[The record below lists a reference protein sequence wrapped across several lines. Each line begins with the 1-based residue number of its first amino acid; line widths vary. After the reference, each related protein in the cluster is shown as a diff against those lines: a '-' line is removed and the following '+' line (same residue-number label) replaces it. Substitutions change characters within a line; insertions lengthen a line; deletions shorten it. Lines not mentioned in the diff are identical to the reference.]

1 MTVTAEDLR
10 IAAPLPSAQP
20 ARALAQAGW
29 ALVDLACI
37 LRHVTPPL
45 VLLAL
50 GLFAFVLSD
59 QGQDVVRTLY
69 VDANWVHILL
79 FYIFLALWSVQSW
92 WTGRCMLNYSAIYYV
107 SQARSLRMQAWVPRA
122 LGAGAFVITGA
133 AFLVSYLSSPSG
145 SWLAAVLVGIN
156 VVLSGAFIYVF
167 YLRRRRRKNLTPMS
181 VTANYYGI
189 SALELLRTHWRFDV
203 LGILAFFLMLWAF
216 VFFNVSVARFLGPP
230 AVFVSAFALYSSF
243 FNIFSYVRRK
253 WHIPI
258 YAVLIGGGLLYSG
271 WNNNH
276 AVRLVPEDQAVV
288 FADEPSRDLD
298 AYYALWARVHGHRP
312 EQPLILVA
320 AEGGGIRAGYWTA
333 SLLAALEE
341 RARARDPR
349 VDLRLHN
356 RIFALSGVSGG
367 SIGVATYA
375 ALLHESQKVAAP
387 EESYAFLQHSQDF
400 LGEDFLSPVTAMLLF
415 PDLIQRLLPVRIALF
430 DRSRAL
436 EASWERS
443 FADRVGSDAFSQPM
457 SALWRGPNGELD
469 ARLPALFLNATHVES
484 GRRVVL
490 SPVRFGRSRRDRA
503 SQTDADAYCSDRTR
517 FNEAIDALCE
527 FAYRKQLDRMR
538 LSTAAG
544 LSARFPVVT
553 PGGRFYRN
561 PDHFAP
567 YFAEVP
573 GAETNLW
580 GHVVDGGYFEN
591 SGAATALDVGRALK
605 DLNGAVASGRRAPRS
620 IVVLVIRN
628 SLGSKGE
635 AELVA
640 QNGKR
645 WLYELGQPIDA
656 LTNTRS
662 ARTPYSVDQLRREF
676 PGAVFEVDLRLDLN
690 QAPLGW
696 ILSGQARGAIDKRVN
711 RLVDCQPAQTPA
723 DIEDARIMDGFLSAA
738 GFTLPCAPGG
748 RAAHAGRESGG

>member
-10 IAAPLPSAQP
+10 IPVRLPETQP
-20 ARALAQAGW
+20 ARALARAGW

-37 LRHVTPPL
+37 LRNVTPPL
-45 VLLAL
+45 VLLAI

-69 VDANWVHILL
+69 VDANWIHILL
-79 FYIFLALWSVQSW
+79 FYAFLALWSVQSW
-92 WTGRCMLNYSAIYYV
+92 WTARCMLNYSAISYV
-107 SQARSLRMQAWVPRA
+107 DHARSLRLQAWVPRI
-122 LGAGAFVITGA
+122 LGASVFVITGA
-133 AFLVSYLSSPSG
+133 AFLLSYLTGRNG
-145 SWLAAVLVGIN
+145 SWLAATLVGVNI
-156 VVLSGAFIYVF
+156 VFSAVFIYVF
-167 YLRRRRRKNLTPMS
+167 YLRRRRRDNLTPMS

-189 SALELLRTHWRFDV
+189 SAMELLRMHWRFDI
-203 LGILAFFLMLWAF
+203 LGIFAFFVLLWIF
-216 VFFNVSVARFLGPP
+216 VCFNVSVARFMGPP
-230 AVFVSAFALYSSF
+230 AVFVSAFALWSSF
-243 FNIFSYVRRK
+243 FNIFSYIGRR
-253 WHIPI
+253 WHIPV
-258 YAVLIGGGLLYSG
+258 YGVLIGGALLYSG

-276 AVRLVPEDQAVV
+276 AVRLVPQEEAVV
-288 FADEPSRDLD
+288 FADDSARKLD
-298 AYYALWARVHGHRP
+298 AYYSEWARVHAHRP
-312 EQPLILVA
+312 DQPLILVA

-341 RARARDPR
+341 RARARDGR
-349 VDLRLHN
+349 ADLRLHH

-375 ALLHESQKVAAP
+375 ALLYESQKSDSAG
-387 EESYAFLQHSQDF
+387 SYAYLKHSREF

-415 PDLIQRLLPVRIALF
+415 PDLIQRLLPVRLALF

-436 EASWERS
+436 EESWEKS
-443 FADRVGSDAFSQPM
+443 FADRAGSDAFARPM
-457 SALWRGPNGELD
+457 SAMWRLPDGGLD

-490 SPVRFGRSRRDRA
+490 SPVQFGRAPRDRTNE
-503 SQTDADAYCSDRTR
+503 TDSDAYCSDRTR

-527 FAYRKQLDRMR
+527 FAYRKQIDRMR

-544 LSARFPVVT
+544 LSARFPIVT
-553 PGGRFYRN
+553 PGGRFYRD
-561 PDHFAP
+561 PDHLIP
-567 YFAEVP
+567 YFADVP
-573 GAETNLW
+573 AAETNLW

-605 DLNGAVASGRRAPRS
+605 DPEAARAAGRSAPRS

-628 SLGSKGE
+628 SLGSRGE
-635 AELVA
+635 AERVV

-676 PGAVFEVDLRLDLN
+676 PDAVFEVDLRLDLN

-696 ILSGQARGAIDKRVN
+696 ILSGQARSAIDKRVN
-711 RLVDCQPAQTPA
+711 RLVGCVTPRTPA
-723 DIEDARIMDGFLSAA
+723 DKEDARIMAGFLKAT
-738 GFTLPCAPGG
+738 GFDLPCPPVASPAAARASG
-748 RAAHAGRESGG
+748 RR

>member
-1 MTVTAEDLR
+1 MTLTAEDLR
-10 IAAPLPSAQP
+10 IPVRLPESQP
-20 ARALAQAGW
+20 ARALARAGW

-37 LRHVTPPL
+37 LRNVTPPMA
-45 VLLAL
+45 LLAM

-69 VDANWVHILL
+69 VDANWIHILL
-79 FYIFLALWSVQSW
+79 FYVFLALWSVQSW
-92 WTGRCMLNYSAIYYV
+92 WTARCMLNYSAIFYV
-107 SQARSLRMQAWVPRA
+107 DHARSLRMQAWVPRI
-122 LGAGAFVITGA
+122 LGASVFVITGA
-133 AFLVSYLSSPSG
+133 AFLLSYLSSRNG
-145 SWLAAVLVGIN
+145 SWLAAFIVGVNLVIS
-156 VVLSGAFIYVF
+156 VILIYVF
-167 YLRRRRRKNLTPMS
+167 YLRRRRRRNLTPMS

-189 SALELLRTHWRFDV
+189 SAMELLRTHWRFDI
-203 LGILAFFLMLWAF
+203 LGIIAFFSLLWLF
-216 VFFNVSVARFLGPP
+216 VFFNVSLARFMGPP
-230 AVFVSAFALYSSF
+230 AVFVSAFALWSSF
-243 FNIFSYVRRK
+243 FNIFSYVGRR

-276 AVRLVPEDQAVV
+276 AVRLVEPEEAVV
-288 FADEPSRDLD
+288 FADDSVRDLD
-298 AYYALWARVHGHRP
+298 AYYAEWARVHAHRP
-312 EQPLILVA
+312 DQPLILVA

-333 SLLAALEE
+333 SLLAAMEE
-341 RARARDPR
+341 RARARDGR
-349 VDLRLHN
+349 ADLRLHR

-367 SIGVATYA
+367 SIGVATYT
-375 ALLHESQKVAAP
+375 ALLYESQKTDSAG
-387 EESYAFLQHSQDF
+387 SYAFLKHSREF

-415 PDLIQRLLPVRIALF
+415 PDLIQRLLPVRFEFF

-436 EASWERS
+436 EQSWEKS
-443 FADRVGSDAFSQPM
+443 FADRADSDAFARPM
-457 SALWRGPNGELD
+457 SAMWRRPDGGLD

-490 SPVRFGRSRRDRA
+490 SPVQFGRAPRDRT
-503 SQTDADAYCSDRTR
+503 SETESDAYCSDRTR

-527 FAYRKQLDRMR
+527 FSYRRQIDRMR

-544 LSARFPVVT
+544 LSARFPIVT
-553 PGGRFYRN
+553 PGGRFYRD
-561 PDHFAP
+561 PDHFAR

-573 GAETNLW
+573 GAKSNLW
-580 GHVVDGGYFEN
+580 GHIVDGGYFEN

-605 DLNGAVASGRRAPRS
+605 DPGAARAAGRAVPRS

-628 SLGSKGE
+628 SLGSRGE
-635 AELVA
+635 AELVV

-676 PGAVFEVDLRLDLN
+676 PGSVFEVDLRLDLN

-696 ILSGQARGAIDKRVN
+696 ILSSQARAAIDKRVN
-711 RLVDCQPAQTPA
+711 RLVGCLPARTPA
-723 DIEDARIMDGFLSAA
+723 DREDARIMAGFLAAA
-738 GFTLPCAPGG
+738 GFVLPCPPVVSEASLGATG
-748 RAAHAGRESGG
+748 RR